1 MEADTLGRA
10 MAVDRWVRWW
20 ASREPGKP
28 ALVFGDRATSY
39 GDLDREVSRA
49 AGWLR
54 SRGVAPG
61 GRVACLFRNH
71 PTMVTLFLA
80 CSRAGA
86 VFVPWNA
93 RSAPE
98 ELAQRLRDAA
108 PALVLVQEELADRVP
123 GPSGGSDPWVTAGSE
138 PPWAGEAA
146 GSPGEADLA
155 PAGPE
160 TPQVILYTSGTTGR
174 PKGAVLPVRKGF
186 FNALN
191 ALEFLD
197 LRRED
202 RVLLVLPLFHSG
214 GLFIQLVPALY
225 AGCTVILHPRFDPD
239 AVLRAIRDQGAN
251 QLLAVP
257 TVLRRLLDAGGMR
270 DLGRLRACGVGGEP
284 VPEDLIRTCTGAG
297 IELRQL
303 MGQTETSIFLWAT
316 SRDLGERPGTVGRP
330 VRYAEVRVGDAAARP
345 LPPGEPGELWVRGP
359 TVMTG
364 YWNDPRLTR
373 EAFRDGWLRTGD
385 LARHDEA
392 GFHYLVG
399 RAKDMYISGGEN
411 VYPAEVEAVL
421 RAHPAVAE
429 AAVVGV
435 PDPTWG
441 EVGHAF
447 LEPVQGAT
455 IDRESVLAWCAERL
469 ARFKCPRYVT
479 VVQELPRTELG
490 KVRKADLVERLRG
503 SPGQGDHR

>member
-1 MEADTLGRA
+1 MGADALGRV
-10 MAVDRWVRWW
+10 MAPDRWVRWW
-20 ASREPGKP
+20 ASRQPDKP
-28 ALVFGDRATSY
+28 ALVFGDRAVSY
-39 GDLDREVSRA
+39 RELDREVSRA

-54 SRGVAPG
+54 SRGVSPG
-61 GRVACLFRNH
+61 ERVACLFRNH
-71 PTMVTLFLA
+71 PAVVTLFLA
-80 CSRAGA
+80 CSRRGA

-93 RSAPE
+93 RSAPG
-98 ELAQRLRDAA
+98 ELAQRLRDAG
-108 PALVLVQEELADRVP
+108 PALVLVQGELADRLPPRP
-123 GPSGGSDPWVTAGSE
+123 GGRHPWVVAGSE
-138 PPWAGEAA
+138 PPWAGGAA
-146 GSPGEADLA
+146 AERWQPPA
-155 PAGPE
+155 PVGPE
-160 TPQVILYTSGTTGR
+160 APQVVLYTSGTTGQ

-197 LRRED
+197 LRRGD

-225 AGCTVILHPRFDPD
+225 AGCTVLLHPRFDPD
-239 AVLRAIRDQGAN
+239 AVLRAIRDQGAT

-257 TVLRRLLDAGGMR
+257 TVLRRLLAAGGAG
-270 DLGRLRACGVGGEP
+270 DLARLRACGIGGEP
-284 VPEDLIRTCTGAG
+284 VPEDLIRVCTGAG
-297 IELRQL
+297 VELRQL

-316 SRDLGERPGTVGRP
+316 ARDLRERPGTVGRP
-330 VRYAEVRVGDAAARP
+330 VRHADVRVGDAEARP
-345 LPPGEPGELWVRGP
+345 VPPGEPGELWVRGP

-364 YWNDPRLTR
+364 YCNDPGLTR
-373 EAFRDGWLRTGD
+373 DAFRDGWLRTGD
-385 LARHDEA
+385 LARRDGE

-421 RAHPAVAE
+421 REHPAVAE

-447 LEPVQGAT
+447 LEPVPGAAV
-455 IDRESVLAWCAERL
+455 DPESVLEWCAGRL
-469 ARFKCPRYVT
+469 ARFKCPRHVT
-479 VVQELPRTELG
+479 VVAELPRTDLG
-490 KVRKADLVERLRG
+490 KVRKAELLDRVRRGTGERDQR
-503 SPGQGDHR
+503 

>member
-1 MEADTLGRA
+1 MTPDTLGPA

-20 ASREPGKP
+20 ASQEPDKP
-28 ALVFGDRATSY
+28 ALVFGDRTTSY
-39 GDLDREVSRA
+39 GELDREVSRA

-61 GRVACLFRNH
+61 ERVACLFRNH
-71 PTMVTLFLA
+71 PTVVTVFLA

-93 RSAPE
+93 RSAPG
-98 ELAQRLRDAA
+98 ELAQRLRDSD
-108 PALVLVQEELADRVP
+108 PALVLVQEELAGRIPPRP
-123 GPSGGSDPWVTAGSE
+123 GRDDPWVVAGAE
-138 PPWAGEAA
+138 PPWAGAPGGGPGGDTAA
-146 GSPGEADLA
+146 P
-155 PAGPE
+155 GPE

-225 AGCTVILHPRFDPD
+225 AGCTVLLHPRFDPD
-239 AVLRAIRDQGAN
+239 AVLRGIREGGGT
-251 QLLAVP
+251 QLLTVP
-257 TVLRRLLDAGGMR
+257 TVLRRLLAAGGAAE
-270 DLGRLRACGVGGEP
+270 LGRLRACGVGGEP
-284 VPEDLIRTCTGAG
+284 VPEDLIRACTGAG

-316 SRDLGERPGTVGRP
+316 SRDLRERPGTVGRP
-330 VRYAEVRVGDAAARP
+330 VRYADVRVGDAAARP
-345 LPPGEPGELWVRGP
+345 LPPGQPGELWVRGP

-364 YWNDPRLTR
+364 YWNDPDLTR
-373 EAFRDGWLRTGD
+373 QAFRDGWLRTGD
-385 LARHDEA
+385 LARRDEA

-421 RAHPAVAE
+421 REHPAVAE
-429 AAVVGV
+429 AAVIGV

-447 LEPVQGAT
+447 LEPVPGAA
-455 IDRESVLAWCAERL
+455 IDPEEVLEWCAGRL
-469 ARFKCPRYVT
+469 ARFKCPRHVT
-479 VVQELPRTELG
+479 VVPELPRTDLG
-490 KVRKADLVERLRG
+490 KVRKAELLGRARG
-503 SPGQGDHR
+503 GTGGRDHR